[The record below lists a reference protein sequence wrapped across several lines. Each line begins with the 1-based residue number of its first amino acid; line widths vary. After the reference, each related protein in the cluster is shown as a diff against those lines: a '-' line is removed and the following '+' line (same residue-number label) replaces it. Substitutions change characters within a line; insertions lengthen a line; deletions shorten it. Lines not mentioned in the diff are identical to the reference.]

1 MSKNIYSFFNKTSG
15 ELPQAEPLNETEVNR
30 YMKEFRNRTNTEPSS
45 RRLPFMYKSVIAA
58 SLALVMAIGG
68 TIGYNHFSSAVEH
81 TQPASPFVMTVN
93 AEEITPNETLF
104 SNPLNYG
111 LMISDN
117 DNGDVVYRLDL
128 KLECKGDNI
137 KSITYTIDKDTIGI
151 VYDGDLNP
159 AIGGTPAES
168 ANDDGTFSEDAVK
181 KAYTSVTFDY
191 VNQNPEGFS
200 FEIFGIGDSTIT
212 ANKEALFSYEH
223 LEEKCEQLNNLIGN
237 TIHCTAEYNDG
248 TTVEQDIKIGATIS
262 TFSETFPDEYNA
274 LPKANRPEK
283 DYRDVFVTFTAAE

>member
-30 YMKEFRNRTNTEPSS
+30 YMKEFRNRTNTKTHG
-45 RRLPFMYKSVIAA
+45 RIPFMYKSVIAA
-58 SLALVMAIGG
+58 SLALVMVIGG
-68 TIGYNHFSSAVEH
+68 TIGYNHFSSTVEQ
-81 TQPASPFVMTVN
+81 TTSPFVMTVN

-111 LMISDN
+111 LAVSED
-117 DNGDVVYRLDL
+117 DNGNVAYCLDL

-137 KSITYTIDKDTIGI
+137 KSITYTLDKDTIGV
-151 VYDGDLNP
+151 VY
-159 AIGGTPAES
+159 
-168 ANDDGTFSEDAVK
+168 NDDSNPFVSGTQADDAEDNENGDDLS
-181 KAYTSVTFDY
+181 SVTLDY
-191 VNQNPEGFS
+191 GNQNPEGCF
-200 FEIFGIGDSTIT
+200 FEIFGIGNSTIT

-223 LEEKCEQLNNLIGN
+223 LEEKCEHLNNLIGN

-248 TTVEQDIKIGATIS
+248 TTAEQDIKIGATVAA
-262 TFSETFPDEYNA
+262 FSEAFPDDYNA
-274 LPKANRPEK
+274 MPEDDRPEK